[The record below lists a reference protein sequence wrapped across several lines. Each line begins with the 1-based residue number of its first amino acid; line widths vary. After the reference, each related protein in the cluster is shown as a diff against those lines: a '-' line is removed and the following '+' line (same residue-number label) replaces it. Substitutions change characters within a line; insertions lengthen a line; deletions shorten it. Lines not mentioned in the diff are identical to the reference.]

1 MTDRI
6 STDGRNEK
14 IILPEVA
21 GDDPVDHLAMFSI
34 CSWPPDQTEQPRQTY
49 SEPCTWRYRIP
60 EVEVTSGAA
69 FTGPAVARLCPS
81 AEQCIFLRK
90 LDAFPQPG

>member
-21 GDDPVDHLAMFSI
+21 GDDPVDHLAMFSV

-49 SEPCTWRYRIP
+49 SETSTWR
-60 EVEVTSGAA
+60 
-69 FTGPAVARLCPS
+69 
-81 AEQCIFLRK
+81 
-90 LDAFPQPG
+90 